1 MKLVS
6 YIFVSTCTVL
16 FGLVLFVVLYM
27 LAFLPLWGV
36 GFGSV
41 GPVDTKLLLI
51 FSVVV
56 GLLYLVAVR
65 AVVKSSLLRYYK
77 TWPHALLYFVC
88 VPIGLGL
95 LYMAVAILLE

>member
-1 MKLVS
+1 MVS
-6 YIFVSTCTVL
+6 L
-16 FGLVLFVVLYM
+16 FQKSLKNQPILSL
-27 LAFLPLWGV
+27 LP
-36 GFGSV
+36 
-41 GPVDTKLLLI
+41 I